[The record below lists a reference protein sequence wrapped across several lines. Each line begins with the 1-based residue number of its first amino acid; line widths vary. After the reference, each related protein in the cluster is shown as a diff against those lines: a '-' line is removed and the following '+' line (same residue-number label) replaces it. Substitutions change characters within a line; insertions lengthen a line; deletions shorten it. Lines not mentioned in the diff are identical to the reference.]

1 VPGVGAIVLAA
12 GSSSRMGRPKQ
23 LLRVQGKTLLR
34 RAAETAAEAG
44 CAPIVVVLREMSDE
58 LLAELRGLAV
68 HPIESPEA
76 AKGIGT
82 SIRAGVGSILHH
94 LPTLQSLV
102 ILLCDQPRVNADM
115 LRRLIDSHRASGKP
129 VSACAF
135 AGTIGPPVLLESALF
150 SRFQSLK
157 DDQGAKA
164 LWLAQ
169 PEIVHR
175 FACEEAAID
184 VDTPEDYQ
192 RLG

>member
-1 VPGVGAIVLAA
+1 MLFISTGENTDEPPRTGVPLDEV
-12 GSSSRMGRPKQ
+12 
-23 LLRVQGKTLLR
+23 
-34 RAAETAAEAG
+34 RAPVAEI
-44 CAPIVVVLREMSDE
+44 PLVV
-58 LLAELRGLAV
+58 AV
-68 HPIESPEA
+68 VPA
-76 AKGIGT
+76 VAT
-82 SIRAGVGSILHH
+82 VVA
-94 LPTLQSLV
+94 LV
-102 ILLCDQPRVNADM
+102 D
-115 LRRLIDSHRASGKP
+115 ASETPPSG
-129 VSACAF
+129 

-175 FACEEAAID
+175 FACEEAEID